1 MDIKTKFESGME
13 RDQDQRHRP
22 YIDMKT
28 QPGPQRPVLGRVGTL
43 PHPVIHEQENRQEA
57 EDPIDEPHQ
66 GGTVWGDT
74 PAVENVR
81 YHQDER
87 RGERQL
93 PPEIT
98 SISQETCVHA
108 RSPNA
113 SLQASPWNSTVQ

>member
-13 RDQDQRHRP
+13 WDKEQRHCP

-28 QPGPQRPVLGRVGTL
+28 QPCPQRPVLGRVGTL
-43 PHPVIHEQENRQEA
+43 PHPVIHEQEDGQEA
-57 EDPIDEPHQ
+57 DDPIDEPHQ
-66 GGTVWGDT
+66 GGTVWGDA
-74 PAVENVR
+74 PAVEDVR

-93 PPEIT
+93 TPEIA
-98 SISQETCVHA
+98 SIGQEIFVHA

-113 SLQASPWNSTVQ
+113 SL